1 MNVSPKT
8 DTLIKNFLNIKK
20 IDSPIELK
28 KQKLEYP
35 IRKGFTDVE
44 WDGS

>member
-28 KQKLEYP
+28 KQKLE
-35 IRKGFTDVE
+35 
-44 WDGS
+44 